1 MEILPVGAEL
11 ITADRRPD
19 GQTNV
24 TKLISALHDC
34 GNAPKFS
41 VNYGTQKAIV
51 LRTCSGTSTSNQDT
65 DPLSHFTTG
74 L

>member
-1 MEILPVGAEL
+1 VGAEL
-11 ITADRRPD
+11 INADGRPG

-24 TKLISALHDC
+24 TKLISALHDY

-41 VNYGTQKAIV
+41 VKYGTQNVIV
-51 LRTCSGTSTSNQDT
+51 LRTCNDTSTSNQDT
-65 DPLSHFTTG
+65 DPRSHFATG